1 MSAITETTLTQIQD
15 FIVKHV
21 KADAD
26 YDVLCN
32 TIAGSSLNY
41 ARGSDL
47 SRDTEKTPFFTSY
60 KFNSQKT
67 DGEDPYWV
75 VQYVIGIDGEGEEPV
90 TEDGVKVWQS
100 TDNVEQLA
108 VKALDLIHE
117 GLRDGSFLG
126 QCLLRITDE
135 NILITEVGEAFDVQA
150 IVTLRLEDYST
161 FN

>member
-1 MSAITETTLTQIQD
+1 MITEITLTSIQD

-21 KADAD
+21 KGDAE

-32 TIAGSSLNY
+32 ALVKSSLNY

-47 SRDTEKTPFFTSY
+47 SRVVEVAPFFTSY
-60 KFNSQKT
+60 KFNSQNAE
-67 DGEDPYWV
+67 GEEPYWV
-75 VQYVIGIDGEGEEPV
+75 VQYVIGIDAEGEEPII
-90 TEDGVKVWQS
+90 EDGVKVWQS

-117 GLRDGSFLG
+117 GLRDGSFMG

-135 NILITEVGEAFDVQA
+135 NILITEVGEANDVQA
-150 IVTLRLEDYST
+150 IVTIRLESYST
-161 FN
+161 F